1 MSEKNDESDFDLILD
16 SYKNMKSQNS
26 FNEKINI
33 NKNENKKEKIEKKK
47 FKFGYEI
54 LLLQP
59 NENGLMENFL
69 TENIIDSNIHNQ
81 SDFYNYGLDKD
92 KWLKL
97 INHSILL
104 HYERH
109 LQE

>member
-47 FKFGYEI
+47 I
-54 LLLQP
+54 Q
-59 NENGLMENFL
+59 
-69 TENIIDSNIHNQ
+69 I
-81 SDFYNYGLDKD
+81 
-92 KWLKL
+92 WL
-97 INHSILL
+97 
-104 HYERH
+104 
-109 LQE
+109 